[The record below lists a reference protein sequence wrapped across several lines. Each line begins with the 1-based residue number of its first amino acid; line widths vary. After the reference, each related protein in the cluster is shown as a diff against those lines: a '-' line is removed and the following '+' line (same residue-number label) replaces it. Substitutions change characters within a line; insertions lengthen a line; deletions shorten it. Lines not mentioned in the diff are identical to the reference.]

1 MDITVV
7 VNLMIELFLILIL
20 GYGIAKLDIIDSN
33 TNRKLSSLVVNVAM
47 PALVFASAAQNVN
60 QGDLKE
66 VMMYLGFGFLF
77 YGIMVVLAWILTRC
91 MGTPESQRGTYQ
103 FMLIFSNCSFM
114 GYPVLEA
121 IFGSRAIF
129 LGAIFN
135 LPFNLLAFSYGIL
148 LISKDGEEA
157 AAFQPKKLVN
167 PGIIA
172 SVLAILI
179 FAVHISLPQIV
190 TQTIATVGNLT
201 TPLSML
207 VLGASL
213 AEVPIKEI
221 WREIRIYP
229 MTVFRLLLLPFITFI
244 LMRLV
249 SDNLTLVGI
258 ATMTAAMPVASMS
271 VMLSNQYKGKT
282 KLAAI
287 GVFISTLLS
296 VVTIPIVAQ
305 VFSLLMKG

>member
-20 GYGIAKLDIIDSN
+20 GYGIAKLNIIDPV
-33 TNRKLSSLVVNVAM
+33 TNQKLSSVVVNVAM

-66 VMMYLGFGFLF
+66 VMLYLGFGFLF
-77 YGIMVVLAWILTRC
+77 YGIMVVLSWILTRC
-91 MGTPESQRGTYQ
+91 MGTPGDQRGTYQ

-135 LPFNLLAFSYGIL
+135 LPFNLLAFSYGIF
-148 LISKDGEEA
+148 LISKDGEGT
-157 AAFQPKKLVN
+157 AAFQPKKLIN

-179 FAVHISLPQIV
+179 FAIHISLPQIV
-190 TQTIATVGNLT
+190 TQTFATVGNLT

-213 AEVPIKEI
+213 AEVPIKDI
-221 WREIRIYP
+221 WKEVRVYP
-229 MTVFRLLLLPFITFI
+229 MTFFRLLLLPLITFL

-249 SDNLTLVGI
+249 SDDLTLVGI
-258 ATMTAAMPVASMS
+258 ATMTAAMPVASMT

-287 GVFISTLLS
+287 GVFISTLFS
-296 VVTIPIVAQ
+296 VVTIPLVAQ
-305 VFSLLMKG
+305 IFSLLMSE